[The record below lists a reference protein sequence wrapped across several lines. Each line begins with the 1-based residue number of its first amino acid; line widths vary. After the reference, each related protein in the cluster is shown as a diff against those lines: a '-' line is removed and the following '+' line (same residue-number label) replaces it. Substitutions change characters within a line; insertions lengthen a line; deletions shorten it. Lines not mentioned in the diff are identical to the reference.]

1 MPIYETK
8 TELKNAAGVDTSNLA
23 AKSYLAHLKAEVHKI
38 DVDKLKTLPVDLSKI
53 SHLVRNEVVKK
64 TKYEKLVTKVNN
76 NDTCGFVLKTKYD
89 TEKSDLE
96 RKISETHKKIP
107 DTSGL
112 VKKTDYNSKI
122 SKIEGKILSI
132 SGLATN
138 SALAAVENKIPVS
151 S

>member
-8 TELKNAAGVDTSNLA
+8 AELKNAAGVDTSNLA

-112 VKKTDYNSKI
+112 VKKTDYNSKNR
-122 SKIEGKILSI
+122 KIEGKILSI